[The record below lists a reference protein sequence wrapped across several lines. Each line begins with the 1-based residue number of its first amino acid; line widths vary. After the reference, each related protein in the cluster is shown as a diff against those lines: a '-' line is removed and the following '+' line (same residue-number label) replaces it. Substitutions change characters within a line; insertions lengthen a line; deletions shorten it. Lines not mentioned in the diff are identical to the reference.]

1 MIEFSLQVE
10 SRIITAVLPELEKL
24 FALSAKDEDFSEILP
39 NIDDPDFKEAWID
52 GLKHEAKVDRNALAR
67 LLKSPRFKFGRVEVK
82 ENDVD
87 DLLRGLTEIR
97 FTIRKTSLKEVVD
110 EELEAGMSSIS
121 STHPEVQIGY
131 FAYLLMAEVQ
141 ERLIQEIS

>member
-10 SRIITAVLPELEKL
+10 ARIIRAVLPELGKL
-24 FALSAKDEDFSEILP
+24 FALSVKEEDYSDHFP
-39 NIDDPDFKEAWID
+39 DIDDPDFKEAWIE
-52 GLKHEAKVDRNALAR
+52 GLKQEAKDDRNALAR
-67 LLKSPRFKFGRVEVK
+67 LLKSPRFKYGRVEVK
-82 ENDVD
+82 EDEVE

-97 FTIRKTSLKEVVD
+97 FTIRKTSLKKLSD
-110 EELEAGMSSIS
+110 EELETGLADIPTKNS
-121 STHPEVQIGY
+121 EVQIGF